1 MIDLHTHTDQSDG
14 TVSPCMLVEQAIE
27 LGLEALAITDHDTL
41 DGHDQAAAS
50 VQNSGLD
57 LVCGI
62 ELSTKLTGSSRSVHL
77 LGYFFEGPSNEFRR
91 WIEILQEGRR
101 ERNRHLV
108 RRLQELGLDIQ
119 LEEVQALGKNLTG
132 RPHFAGLLLK
142 KGFVATLQEAF
153 DSYLGE
159 TGAAYVD
166 RDEPDLRESIRR
178 IQKAGGLPSLAHPM
192 RISRDP
198 HYLETLISEVATC
211 GPLALEAHHSEHTA
225 EDTSFLTLLAKN
237 HGLPLSG
244 GSDFHGANKP
254 GILLGSGRNGNLA
267 IPGELL
273 EGMRSIRVET

>member
-14 TVSPCMLVEQAIE
+14 TVSPSMLVQQAIE

-41 DGHDQAAAS
+41 DGYDLAAAS
-50 VQNSGLD
+50 LQGSELE
-57 LVCGI
+57 LICGI
-62 ELSTKLTGSSRSVHL
+62 ELSTKLAGSSRSVHL
-77 LGYFFEGPSNEFRR
+77 LGYFFEEPAKEFRE
-91 WIEILQEGRR
+91 WIEVLQEGRR
-101 ERNRHLV
+101 ERNRQLV
-108 RRLQELGLDIQ
+108 RRLQELGMEIQ

-166 RDEPDLRESIRR
+166 RDEPDLRESVLR

-198 HYLETLISEVATC
+198 HYLETLITELSTC
-211 GPLALEAHHSEHTA
+211 APLAIEAHHSEHTA
-225 EDTSFLTLLAKN
+225 EDTSFLMLLAKN
-237 HGLPLSG
+237 HDLPLSG

-254 GILLGSGRNGNLA
+254 GISLGTGRNGNLA
-267 IPGELL
+267 IPSELL
-273 EGMRSIRVET
+273 EGMRSIRVGT